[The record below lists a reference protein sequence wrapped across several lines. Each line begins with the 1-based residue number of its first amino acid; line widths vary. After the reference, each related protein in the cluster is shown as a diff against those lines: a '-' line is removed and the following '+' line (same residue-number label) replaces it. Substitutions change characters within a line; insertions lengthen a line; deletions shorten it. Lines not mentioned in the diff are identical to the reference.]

1 MTPPC
6 QLKEAWSTPP
16 NAVIFCSPIENRNR
30 SLMKSYVLHLSS
42 EKAAATMTKEGGT
55 TICKSNDLATDIH
68 SLIIVKDH
76 LADGFSQRRQLKK
89 LS

>member
-1 MTPPC
+1 
-6 QLKEAWSTPP
+6 
-16 NAVIFCSPIENRNR
+16 
-30 SLMKSYVLHLSS
+30 MKSYVLHLSS